1 MKVALRLLAIAK
13 TGRQKA
19 SSASTAGVDAGYA
32 SARAVN
38 LYLLSSYEEEV
49 TPLSVAESAHRNRLR
64 LRLPSKVRS
73 CRLIIF

>member
-13 TGRQKA
+13 TGGQKA

-38 LYLLSSYEEEV
+38 LYPSSYLEEV